1 MFKKLFGK
9 KDNSIKFVSPIK
21 GEIIPIEEVNDPTF
35 ASGMLGKGVGIK
47 PAEGKVVAPVN
58 GEITI
63 MFPTKH
69 AVSILT
75 EDGAE
80 LLIHIGL
87 DTVNLQGEHF
97 TSHVEVGQK
106 VKVGDLLVEFDTEK
120 IKEAGYDITSPMLIC
135 NPDNFESIETIKYG
149 PVELGEEI
157 IKISKK

>member
-9 KDNSIKFVSPIK
+9 KDNSIKLVSPIK
-21 GEIIPIEEVNDPTF
+21 GEIIPIEEVNDQTF

-47 PAEGKVVAPVN
+47 PTEGKVLAPAN

-106 VKVGDLLVEFDTEK
+106 VKVGDLLVEFEAEK
-120 IKEAGYDITSPMLIC
+120 IKEAGYDITSPVLVC
-135 NPDNFESIETIKYG
+135 NPDNFESVEAIKYG

-157 IKISKK
+157 IKMGRK

>member
-9 KDNSIKFVSPIK
+9 KDNSIKLVSPIK
-21 GEIIPIEEVNDPTF
+21 GEIIPIEEVNDQTF
-35 ASGMLGKGVGIK
+35 ASGMLGKGVGVK
-47 PAEGKVVAPVN
+47 PSEGKVVSPAN

-106 VKVGDLLVEFDTEK
+106 VNVGDLLVEFDAEK
-120 IKEAGYDITSPMLIC
+120 IKEAGYDITSPILVC
-135 NPDNFESIETIKYG
+135 NPDNFESVEAIKYG
-149 PVELGEEI
+149 SVEIGEEI
-157 IKISKK
+157 IKMNRK